1 MLKILEGVWPAS
13 LRKGRLF
20 QSRISACFRPFSDLK
35 WCPSFLLLPS
45 ITDNDSRKS
54 LWQSSGHAKAPT
66 PPASLKKSK
75 RGNNR
80 TKHSLVN
87 DHDQPPNGSQRNK
100 DICLGFVAFISLLT
114 FSLLIY
120 TLVELH
126 SLSVH
131 HDALNDEISRIKL
144 ATELVRK
151 SVKRQGVDY
160 NLMNMGETALR

>member
-1 MLKILEGVWPAS
+1 MTRIWRLKGFTSYFKTALPIRKIALTRLKFWDCEEVNRSKLIL
-13 LRKGRLF
+13 RLIKEV
-20 QSRISACFRPFSDLK
+20 SGCIS
-35 WCPSFLLLPS
+35 
-45 ITDNDSRKS
+45 
-54 LWQSSGHAKAPT
+54 
-66 PPASLKKSK
+66 KKSK

-131 HDALNDEISRIKL
+131 HDALNDEISRMKL
-144 ATELVRK
+144 STELLRK